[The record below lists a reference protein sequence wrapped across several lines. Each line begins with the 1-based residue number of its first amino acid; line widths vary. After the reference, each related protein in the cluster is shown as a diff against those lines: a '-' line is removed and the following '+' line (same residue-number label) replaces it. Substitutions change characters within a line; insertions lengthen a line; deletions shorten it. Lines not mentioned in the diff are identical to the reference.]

1 MEKSQSWP
9 YLGNSK
15 IKFEIL
21 LCKNFKMPLLQGPN
35 QWELVTPIITS
46 AYVLWIKAPHLWHS
60 TTCPFIELFF
70 QIFWQFFTKKMI
82 SISSNQIKKVTLG
95 TSGRSSNPSFVKA
108 AFATYCPNRS
118 WDETWWSSRMSPFEE
133 KDTVVVKFKC
143 SKQKCSIFINRKNLQ
158 NKHNSQGGSTPSPFL
173 WHPPLDPACPL
184 PLFIIFASSPLFSVQ
199 PPWYFRQFP
208 HPHATPCCP
217 NPTNQTSLL

>member
-158 NKHNSQGGSTPSPFL
+158 NKHNSQGGSTPAPPQFFFHAPSLLFMAPTPWPSLPPPPFYNL
-173 WHPPLDPACPL
+173 CFL
-184 PLFIIFASSPLFSVQ
+184 SPLFCS
-199 PPWYFRQFP
+199 
-208 HPHATPCCP
+208 TP
-217 NPTNQTSLL
+217 LVF